1 MRRKR
6 RAGTNSPFRPR
17 FRKCSVGEGIKG
29 ESEPPA
35 DPGPDGKAAA
45 VLRWEM
51 FRASSGKGLALRPT
65 FFIYRQG
72 SS

>member
-35 DPGPDGKAAA
+35 DRGARRESGYGPPAGDVQGFIRQR
-45 VLRWEM
+45 V
-51 FRASSGKGLALRPT
+51 GLAAN
-65 FFIYRQG
+65 FFHI
-72 SS
+72 